1 MKHTYLSQEVIQEA
15 LNLHQITQKEADK
28 LRVKLDSES
37 SIYMMTHK

>member
-15 LNLHQITQKEADK
+15 LNLHHITQQEADK

-37 SIYMMTHK
+37 SIYNMTHK